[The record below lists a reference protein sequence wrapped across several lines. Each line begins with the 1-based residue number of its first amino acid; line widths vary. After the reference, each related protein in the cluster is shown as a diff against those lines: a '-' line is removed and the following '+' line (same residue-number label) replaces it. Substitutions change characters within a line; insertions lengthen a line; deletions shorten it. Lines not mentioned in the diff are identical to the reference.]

1 MWSLTKPQVEETI
14 QEEAQNNHEMEVL
27 ESLIRKEIVLIVLMF
42 LLVLFVKIIIAQ
54 ITGTMYEQ

>member
-1 MWSLTKPQVEETI
+1 MDPQFDGDVEK
-14 QEEAQNNHEMEVL
+14 AQNYHEMEVL

>member
-1 MWSLTKPQVEETI
+1 MSLIKPQAEIII